1 MVNTLGKTRKQIA
14 KKRGTNNLVLHE
26 KSRNTLRLH
35 KAHVRD
41 QKLEKLASARSKKE
55 QPIADRVAYFQVN
68 VKENGGEP
76 LDIAAVQEL
85 IEGYIT
91 FTEEEHAEAKKERR
105 PGRPASAKEDML
117 KMRLDTLKKEHQ
129 QGFSLPDVTTSEGIS
144 SLLLWEGNWSYL
156 SNLPWVKVTKAGE
169 LRKSEFPSKGLI

>member
-55 QPIADRVAYFQVN
+55 QPI
-68 VKENGGEP
+68 G
-76 LDIAAVQEL
+76 
-85 IEGYIT
+85 
-91 FTEEEHAEAKKERR
+91 KK
-105 PGRPASAKEDML
+105 
-117 KMRLDTLKKEHQ
+117 Q
-129 QGFSLPDVTTSEGIS
+129 
-144 SLLLWEGNWSYL
+144 
-156 SNLPWVKVTKAGE
+156 
-169 LRKSEFPSKGLI
+169 